1 MSEIVVRAE
10 NLTKAYTLYP
20 SSWDRMREIL
30 GFRRRPGVAFP
41 EHMAIDDVTLTVRA
55 GEKVAFIGRNGAG
68 KSTLLKLV
76 TGLIEPTSGRLD
88 IRGEAHALLQIGGGF
103 HPELS
108 GRQNAYAYLANF
120 GLSGAAADRAVD
132 DIIGF
137 SELEEYIDQPLKAY
151 STGMQMR
158 LIFAASTTIAP
169 KLLVVDE
176 VLGVGDGYFQHKSF
190 SRIQELCETNG
201 TTLLL
206 VSHDIYS
213 AAKLCERMIWI
224 DRGRIKFDGD
234 PKTALNLYE
243 SSIKEQEEQRLR
255 KKAVLVG
262 AAKLRDPLERRAILI
277 ELLPADGRFAGQ
289 VDVLDARLMSG
300 PSELVRLR
308 MDQPESVPAVGPPT
322 GQLEIVEEGSSWR
335 HIRGEGADASR
346 LALMDH
352 GSVFQKGLMR
362 AVVPAGAENL
372 RLELQ
377 LASPSSQTLIGLI
390 YDDALRPRRA
400 GEIEL
405 AADRKP
411 QFLSLPLDCS
421 ALPEYQ
427 QIQNRASERH
437 GTGDV
442 RITEVLFFS
451 DEMPLPTTRLT
462 QLQPFAL
469 DIHLQKIIP
478 SSLDIE
484 LVVAFQRDG
493 VLDCMRAFSS
503 TLKMSSGS
511 GANVVR
517 VAADLMPLSAGE
529 YNVTVLV
536 ARAGYYESNPTKAYS
551 INPGVID
558 VLLRSLKIAVAP
570 AHPAYQGTITAC
582 VARWSLFQ
590 RNGAEMAEIPL
601 TLPSSY
607 ITDFER

>member
-20 SSWDRMREIL
+20 SSWDRMREVL
-30 GFRRRPGVAFP
+30 GFRRRLGMDFP
-41 EHMAIDDVTLTVRA
+41 QHLAIDGVTLTIRA

-88 IRGEAHALLQIGGGF
+88 IRGETHALLQIGGGF
-103 HPELS
+103 HPELT

-120 GLSGAAADRAVD
+120 GRSGEAAARAVD

-137 SELEEYIDQPLKAY
+137 SELEEYIDQPLKTY

-169 KLLVVDE
+169 KLFVVDE

-190 SRIQELCETNG
+190 GRIQELCEKNG

-243 SSIKEQEEQRLR
+243 SSIKEQEEHRLR

-262 AAKLRDPLERRAILI
+262 AAQLRNASGRRAILI
-277 ELLPADGRFAGQ
+277 ELLPIDGRFVGP

-300 PSELVRLR
+300 PNELARLR
-308 MDQPESVPAVGPPT
+308 VGQPESAPAVGPLAA
-322 GQLEIVEEGSSWR
+322 QLEIVEEGSSWQLT
-335 HIRGEGADASR
+335 GDGDAMSTV
-346 LALMDH
+346 ALVDH

-362 AVVPAGAENL
+362 AVVSPGAENL

-377 LASPSSQTLIGLI
+377 LASPSRQTLIGLI

-400 GEIEL
+400 GEVEL
-405 AADRKP
+405 ATNGP
-411 QFLSLPLDCS
+411 QSFSLPLESDD
-421 ALPEYQ
+421 LPEHTTDPVAGGEVRLGSGG
-427 QIQNRASERH
+427 I
-437 GTGDV
+437 
-442 RITEVLFFS
+442 RITS
-451 DEMPLPTTRLT
+451 IDIIDRNGRSTR
-462 QLQPFAL
+462 QLQQGEHYRIVFGYRLVARQIADNL
-469 DIHLQKIIP
+469 EMIIAI
-478 SSLDIE
+478 S
-484 LVVAFQRDG
+484 RDG
-493 VLDCMRAFSS
+493 VLDCMRAFNRELNLPHERPCGVIRYEINS
-503 TLKMSSGS
+503 LPLANGS
-511 GANVVR
+511 FV
-517 VAADLMPLSAGE
+517 LSA
-529 YNVTVLV
+529 LI
-536 ARAGYYESNPTKAYS
+536 AKRGYYKTQIGRPYS
-551 INPGVID
+551 LSEDVYD
-558 VLLRSLKIAVAP
+558 VLSRALEFIVVESC
-570 AHPAYQGTITAC
+570 PAYRGTIFEASGQWQVLNGNPDQYSLQNGCDPTA
-582 VARWSLFQ
+582 SLELDP
-590 RNGAEMAEIPL
+590 G
-601 TLPSSY
+601 
-607 ITDFER
+607 

>member
-1 MSEIVVRAE
+1 MSEIVVRAD

-30 GFRRRPGVAFP
+30 GFRRRPGVDFP
-41 EHMAIDDVTLTVRA
+41 QHLAIDHVTLTIRA

-103 HPELS
+103 HPELT
-108 GRQNAYAYLANF
+108 GRQNAYAYLANL
-120 GLSGAAADRAVD
+120 GLSGAEAGRAVD

-137 SELEEYIDQPLKAY
+137 SELEEYIDQPLKTY

-169 KLLVVDE
+169 KLFVVDE

-190 SRIQELCETNG
+190 GRIQELCETNG

-262 AAKLRDPLERRAILI
+262 AAQLRDASERRAILI

-289 VDVLDARLMSG
+289 VEFLDARLMSG
-300 PSELVRLR
+300 ANELARLR
-308 MDQPESVPAVGPPT
+308 MDQPEPARAVGPLT
-322 GQLEIVEEGSSWR
+322 AQLEIVEEGSSWR
-335 HIRGEGADASR
+335 YIRGDGAAESTVA
-346 LALMDH
+346 LADH

-362 AVVPAGAENL
+362 AVVPTSAENL

-377 LASPSSQTLIGLI
+377 LASPSSQTLIGLV
-390 YDDALRPRRA
+390 YDDSLRPRRA

-405 AADRKP
+405 AAGRP
-411 QFLSLPLDCS
+411 QCLSLPLEKKN
-421 ALPEYQ
+421 LPEHVTDPV
-427 QIQNRASERH
+427 IGEEVRH
-437 GTGDV
+437 GSGGI
-442 RITEVLFFS
+442 RITSIDIVDRNGEFTRQLKQGEYYALAFSYVLTLPNIA
-451 DEMPLPTTRLT
+451 DDLEMNL
-462 QLQPFAL
+462 A
-469 DIHLQKIIP
+469 I
-478 SSLDIE
+478 
-484 LVVAFQRDG
+484 ARDG
-493 VLDCMRAFSS
+493 VLDCMRVFNSEL
-503 TLKMSSGS
+503 TLPRDAKSGTIQCKIDS
-511 GANVVR
+511 LPLAN
-517 VAADLMPLSAGE
+517 GT
-529 YNVTVLV
+529 YVLT
-536 ARAGYYESNPTKAYS
+536 ALLAKRGYYETQIGRPYS
-551 INPGVID
+551 LNKD
-558 VLLRSLKIAVAP
+558 VYEVLSRALEFVVVER
-570 AHPAYQGTITAC
+570 HPAYRGTIFEVSALWNVVIDDSAQLDEALPKNT
-582 VARWSLFQ
+582 
-590 RNGAEMAEIPL
+590 NGLE
-601 TLPSSY
+601 
-607 ITDFER
+607 

>member
-30 GFRRRPGVAFP
+30 GFRRRPGVDFP
-41 EHMAIDDVTLTVRA
+41 QHMAIDGVTLTIRA

-103 HPELS
+103 HPELT

-120 GLSGAAADRAVD
+120 GRSGEAADRAVD

-137 SELEEYIDQPLKAY
+137 SELEEYIDQPLKTY

-169 KLLVVDE
+169 KLFVVDE

-190 SRIQELCETNG
+190 GRIQELCERNG

-262 AAKLRDPLERRAILI
+262 AAQLRDASERRAILI

-289 VDVLDARLMSG
+289 VDILDARLMSG
-300 PSELVRLR
+300 PNELARLR
-308 MDQPESVPAVGPPT
+308 MDQPESAPAVGPPT
-322 GQLEIVEEGSSWR
+322 AQLEIVEEGSSWQ
-335 HIRGEGADASR
+335 HIRGDGAAASR
-346 LALMDH
+346 VALADH

-405 AADRKP
+405 AADGTAV
-411 QFLSLPLDCS
+411 PL
-421 ALPEYQ
+421 
-427 QIQNRASERH
+427 AS
-437 GTGDV
+437 
-442 RITEVLFFS
+442 S
-451 DEMPLPTTRLT
+451 
-462 QLQPFAL
+462 
-469 DIHLQKIIP
+469 
-478 SSLDIE
+478 
-484 LVVAFQRDG
+484 
-493 VLDCMRAFSS
+493 
-503 TLKMSSGS
+503 
-511 GANVVR
+511 
-517 VAADLMPLSAGE
+517 
-529 YNVTVLV
+529 
-536 ARAGYYESNPTKAYS
+536 
-551 INPGVID
+551 
-558 VLLRSLKIAVAP
+558 
-570 AHPAYQGTITAC
+570 
-582 VARWSLFQ
+582 
-590 RNGAEMAEIPL
+590 
-601 TLPSSY
+601 
-607 ITDFER
+607 